1 MTPVDYVIVAVA
13 AASALIGA
21 IRGFLREAISLT
33 TWIIA
38 LWVAWQHSGAVRPWL
53 GGALAAEPYGTW
65 AARALIVLGILI
77 LGTLVGILAGQF
89 VRVSLFSGF
98 DRFLGFLFG
107 LLRGAVVIGLA
118 VIVATTLRLDG
129 ERWWKQSKLMPY
141 AETIG
146 DAVRIVVGD
155 AARSAGVNSALGAG
169 MNAALGAGVNSA
181 LGAGVK

>member
-1 MTPVDYVIVAVA
+1 MTPVDYVIVAAA

-21 IRGFLREAISLT
+21 IRGFLREAVSLA

-38 LWVAWQHSGAVRPWL
+38 LWVAWHHSDAVRPYL
-53 GGALAAEPYGTW
+53 GGALATEPYGTW
-65 AARALIVLGILI
+65 AARGLIALGILI
-77 LGTLVGILAGQF
+77 AGTLVGILAGQF

-129 ERWWKQSKLMPY
+129 ERWWKQSRLVPY
-141 AETIG
+141 AERFG

-155 AARSAGVNSALGAG
+155 AARSAGV
-169 MNAALGAGVNSA
+169 
-181 LGAGVK
+181 K

>member
-13 AASALIGA
+13 AASALVGA
-21 IRGFLREAISLT
+21 IRGFLREAISLA

-38 LWVAWQHSGAVRPWL
+38 LWVAWQHSDALRPYL

-65 AARALIVLGILI
+65 AARTLIALGVLV

-118 VIVATTLRLDG
+118 VIVAVTLRLDG
-129 ERWWKQSKLMPY
+129 ERWWKQAKLTPY
-141 AETIG
+141 AESIG
-146 DAVRIVVGD
+146 DAVRVVVGD
-155 AARSAGVNSALGAG
+155 AARGAR
-169 MNAALGAGVNSA
+169 VR
-181 LGAGVK
+181 

>member
-1 MTPVDYVIVAVA
+1 MTPVDYVIVAIA

-21 IRGFLREAISLT
+21 IRGFLREAISLA

-38 LWVAWQHSGAVRPWL
+38 LWAAWHYSDAIRPHL
-53 GGALAAEPYGTW
+53 GGALAADPYGTW
-65 AARALIVLGILI
+65 AARVLIALGVLIA
-77 LGTLVGILAGQF
+77 GTLVGILAGQF

-129 ERWWKQSKLMPY
+129 ERWWKHSKLIPY
-141 AETIG
+141 AESFG
-146 DAVRIVVGD
+146 SAVRIVVGD
-155 AARSAGVNSALGAG
+155 AAHRAGVN
-169 MNAALGAGVNSA
+169 
-181 LGAGVK
+181 

>member
-13 AASALIGA
+13 AASALVGA
-21 IRGFLREAISLT
+21 IRGFLREAISLA

-38 LWVAWQHSGAVRPWL
+38 LWAAWQHSDALRPHL

-65 AARALIVLGILI
+65 AARTLIALGVLIV
-77 LGTLVGILAGQF
+77 GTLVGILAGQF

-118 VIVATTLRLDG
+118 VIVAATLRLDG
-129 ERWWKQSKLMPY
+129 ERWWKQARLMPY
-141 AETIG
+141 AESIG
-146 DAVRIVVGD
+146 DAVRVVVGD
-155 AARSAGVNSALGAG
+155 AARGAR
-169 MNAALGAGVNSA
+169 AR
-181 LGAGVK
+181 